1 MKSRNKKRLL
11 ALVLCMV
18 VAISNSSFIFASET
32 GQTEYPQEAEVQTQ
46 DEAVADDM
54 DVAAYAADEG
64 QAVADEQPAAVEQVA
79 TESAA
84 EPETTAVAPA
94 EQPAAEAPAAEQP
107 TTEAPAAQEPA
118 AAPTEEAPATEEE
131 APGTESALE
140 GEKLQEEESEEQTP
154 EENQEEE
161 AYVQTLE
168 YEDDNVKIHVSAK
181 AEGIIPENASL
192 KVVPL
197 VKQDVTAGM
206 TEEEVQ
212 SINEINAQYAVVEQK
227 LNEKADE
234 EEYDI
239 GGFLAYD
246 ISFVDAEGNKAEPNG
261 DVKVTMEYKNAVL
274 PETIE
279 KENASDMDVTVM
291 HLEEDAQGNVKQV
304 VDMSQENNKIETIE
318 TTDTQEIKQAVF
330 ETNSFS
336 AYAITWKNDIT
347 DVEGNNIKKE
357 TYEQYLND
365 MKAEVEKPQ
374 NGNLPITDWKRS
386 SNYVN
391 ADVDL
396 TTEAQDVSAS
406 SINRNWWKNVSGLQ
420 LDVSDPDKVW
430 DGSRN
435 PKHNYTGYLT
445 NNQLS
450 IYQGKLYD
458 SATWKDHHQGDNN
471 GSVYRFQGTFDIG
484 DVDPNNYAYT
494 IQQVTGNDRLY
505 INDDM
510 WVFIYPQGTNLNETN
525 FMDYL
530 AFWTGTRN
538 QNGSVKYFNT
548 RLGTAATRDGN
559 AGLNNNLI
567 KLTDGWHMVSVKD
580 NAGAIIQSI
589 YNSGNHAKEY
599 VMDVFVDDNAEG
611 GGTYRLTVNRQQVA
625 KTPVKIKKI
634 SSTGVALPGAEFSI
648 DDASNSLH
656 YTATSD
662 ANGIVSFSL
671 MDGTYTLKETKAPS
685 GYVKTS
691 GTWTVTVSNNSYEIS
706 GLTTGT
712 DNIYT
717 VTNNSEKEE
726 ALKGLETS
734 KTVEEIDYG
743 KRTYKIKLN
752 ASTTG
757 QSPDEDATGA
767 SVVLVLDAS
776 SSMKDLTDIKNAAQ
790 SFVDELE
797 KSSDK
802 SEVSVIWYQGTE
814 GGTYCNVEVSAFA
827 EIGTS
832 YDEITKAIDKG
843 KLDYYATG
851 TPMGKALQAADDELN
866 SAKYSNKYVILFTD
880 GLPGHRTSDGAGND
894 CFNCMVANN
903 AYKEAGSIKSKAVI
917 YTVGYNLAN
926 NGDLLWTPGHSN
938 ASEDMEDHDRYWAN
952 IWDGYKSKH
961 NTTTSA
967 SDFLKE
973 YIATKE
979 SGNHKYAYTTND
991 TTGLQETFKSL
1002 AGDIGALYSIQPSKI
1017 VDVIDARFELT
1028 DEQKKEF
1035 DKNDEITYKENKDD
1049 GTTTITWIGS
1059 SAHIGNKNSTD
1070 NTNKPWS
1077 ATVDIVAK
1085 DDFIGGNAVPTNT
1098 GTSGI
1103 YITDTDVRRFDKPTV
1118 NVKLLS
1124 MEMTGKEITV
1134 YKGDPVNSSAF
1145 YSELAKT
1152 LTIKKLDDGETL
1164 TAVQPVPDLKDDQ
1177 SALATLNK
1185 TKTLELGKDQSYRY
1199 TYPGTRTTDAV
1210 GYFTYTYRISD
1221 NPGVNAINHKAGDPG
1236 TPAEQYTLE
1245 VTFIPYTVNERTTAN
1260 GTSAPEAN
1268 GGTVVSKNLTKSA
1281 DYKVNIIAGSI
1292 EITKILDVDKNQN
1305 VPDGTTFTFRVN
1317 GPDNFSKDIPLT
1329 VSYDENTEQYK
1340 ATYTGN
1346 ELKNLA
1352 RGAYTV
1358 SEVAIDNYQVKD
1370 KPMIGTGTNTWNT
1383 EDTVNDT
1390 VTFDLGYHKGE
1401 NDEKT
1406 NVIVNQKYNSSDGG
1420 VLGQVTYTNE
1430 AVYKN
1435 WSVIKVSKSSNDQK
1449 LQGAEFTLSK
1459 DNTTYYGRSG
1469 EDGKVQWYKDDKFV
1483 NQADSISAGTYTLR
1497 EVKAPVGYVLTTDA
1511 YIFVITKNGA
1521 LKEVKKGNEKV
1532 PPTLDNS
1539 EYKIYIQ
1546 NEVVY
1551 DLPST
1556 GHTGIFNILMSG
1568 ILLMFAGILIIY
1580 KMKGKE
1586 VLKK

>member
-32 GQTEYPQEAEVQTQ
+32 GQAEYPQEAEVQTQ
-46 DEAVADDM
+46 DEAVANDM
-54 DVAAYAADEG
+54 DVAAYAADED
-64 QAVADEQPAAVEQVA
+64 QAVAEEQPAAVEQVA
-79 TESAA
+79 AEPAA
-84 EPETTAVAPA
+84 EQETTVGTQEA
-94 EQPAAEAPAAEQP
+94 QPAAAAPAAEQP
-107 TTEAPAAQEPA
+107 TTEAPAAQASVAQASAAQEPA
-118 AAPTEEAPATEEE
+118 AEESQETPVTEEKT
-131 APGTESALE
+131 PGTETVVE
-140 GEKLQEEESEEQTP
+140 GAESQEEESEEQTP

-168 YEDDNVKIHVSAK
+168 YEDDSVKIHVSAK

-212 SINEINAQYAVVEQK
+212 SINEINAQYDVVEQK

-239 GGFLAYD
+239 AGFLAYD
-246 ISFVDAEGNKAEPNG
+246 ISFVDADGNKAEPNG

-279 KENASDMDVTVM
+279 NASDMNVTVM

-336 AYAITWKNDIT
+336 PYAITWWNSIT
-347 DVEGNNIKKE
+347 DVEGNRINE
-357 TYEQYLND
+357 TTYTQYLNA
-365 MKAEVEKPQ
+365 MIAKVEGTQ

-386 SNYVN
+386 SKYVN

-406 SINRNWWKNVSGLQ
+406 TVNQNWWKNVSGLE
-420 LDVSDPDKVW
+420 LDVSEPDKVW

-435 PKHNYTGYLT
+435 ATHNYTGYLA
-445 NNQLS
+445 NNKLS
-450 IYQGKLYD
+450 IYQGELYD
-458 SATWKDHHQGDNN
+458 SATWIDYSRGDNN
-471 GSVYRFQGTFDIG
+471 GSVYRFQGTFNIG
-484 DVDPNNYAYT
+484 NDNPNNYAYT

-510 WVFIYPQGTNLNETN
+510 WVFIYPQNTTLTETN
-525 FMDYL
+525 FMNYL

-538 QNGSVKYFNT
+538 QNNSVKYFNT

-559 AGLNNNLI
+559 ANSNNNLT
-567 KLTDGWHMVSVKD
+567 KLTDGWNMVSVTD

-589 YNSGNHAKEY
+589 YNSGNPATEY
-599 VMDVFVDDNAEG
+599 VMDVFVDDNAAG
-611 GGTYRLTVNRQQVA
+611 GGTYRLTVNKQQVV
-625 KTPVKIKKI
+625 KTPVQIKKI

-656 YTATSD
+656 YTATSNAD
-662 ANGIVSFSL
+662 GIVSFSL

-691 GTWTVTVSNNSYEIS
+691 DTWTVTVSNNSYEIS
-706 GLTTGT
+706 GLTKGN

-734 KTVEEIDYG
+734 KTVEVKKYD
-743 KRTYKIKLN
+743 KRTYQIKLN

-767 SVVLVLDAS
+767 SVVLVLDKS
-776 SSMKDLTDIKNAAQ
+776 GSMGSLNTIQTAAK
-790 SFVDELE
+790 SFVDELK

-802 SEVSVIWYQGTE
+802 SEVSVIWYSGTE
-814 GGTYCNVEVSAFA
+814 GSSPTVTDSGFM
-827 EIGTS
+827 EIK
-832 YDEITKAIDKG
+832 TKYQDINNAIGSSGEGKG
-843 KLDYYATG
+843 G
-851 TPMGKALQAADDELN
+851 TPMGLALQTAKTRLG
-866 SAKYSNKYVILFTD
+866 SAKYNDKYVILFTD
-880 GLPGHRTSDGAGND
+880 GMPGYRDPD
-894 CFNCMVANN
+894 DRDDICFNCMVANN
-903 AYKEAGSIKSKAVI
+903 AYNAAQDIKKSAVL
-917 YTVGYNLAN
+917 YTVGYRLS
-926 NGDLLWTPGHSN
+926 GKLQWDPGHS
-938 ASEDMEDHDRYWAN
+938 STSTDRTEHGGKKYDHQT
-952 IWDGYKSKH
+952 K
-961 NTTTSA
+961 TSA
-967 SDFLKE
+967 SNFLKE

-979 SGNHKYAYTTND
+979 SGKHKYAYTTSD
-991 TTGLQETFKSL
+991 ITGLQETFKSL

-1017 VDVIDARFELT
+1017 VDVIDARFQLT
-1028 DEQKKEF
+1028 KAQKQAF
-1035 DKNDEITYKENKDD
+1035 DKNEEITYEVNDD
-1049 GTTTITWIGS
+1049 GTTTITWTGS

-1103 YITDTDVRRFDKPTV
+1103 YITDTDVRHFDKPTV
-1118 NVKLLS
+1118 NVKLLG

-1134 YKGDPVNSSAF
+1134 YKGDPVNSSEF

-1152 LTIKKLDDGETL
+1152 FTIKKLDNGETL
-1164 TAVQPVPDLKDDQ
+1164 KAVQPVESGKVTLPVLEDAQ
-1177 SALATLNK
+1177 LATLNAN
-1185 TKTLELGKDQSYRY
+1185 KTLVLGTDKSYTY
-1199 TYPGTRTTDAV
+1199 TYPGTTDAV
-1210 GYFTYTYRISD
+1210 GYFTYTYKISD
-1221 NPGVNAINHKAGDPG
+1221 NPGGNASNHTAGDPG

-1260 GTSAPEAN
+1260 GTSAPAAN
-1268 GGTVVSKNLTKSA
+1268 GGTVVSQNLTASA

-1305 VPDGTTFTFRVN
+1305 VPEGTTFTFHVA
-1317 GPDNFSKDIPLT
+1317 GPNNFSKDIPLT
-1329 VSYDENTEQYK
+1329 VSYDESTEQYK
-1340 ATYTGN
+1340 ATSTGD

-1352 RGAYTV
+1352 KGAYTV
-1358 SEVAIDNYQVKD
+1358 SEVATDNYQVKD
-1370 KPMIGTGTNTWNT
+1370 TPIVGEKTNTWYTQDN
-1383 EDTVNDT
+1383 EQDT
-1390 VTFDLGYHKGE
+1390 VTFELGYHKANNGE
-1401 NDEKT
+1401 KAD
-1406 NVIVNQKYNSSDGG
+1406 VIVTKKYDSKDGG

-1435 WSVIKVSKSSNDQK
+1435 WAVIKVSESSKEQK
-1449 LQGAEFTLSK
+1449 LPDAEFTLTK
-1459 DNTTYYGRSG
+1459 NGKVEYYGKS
-1469 EDGKVQWYKDDKFV
+1469 DANGKVHWFE
-1483 NQADSISAGTYTLR
+1483 DSEYSKEVTKIPAGTYELK
-1497 EVKAPVGYVLTTDA
+1497 EVKAPVGYVLTNDT
-1511 YIFVITKNGA
+1511 YNLVITKNGA
-1521 LKEVKKGNEKV
+1521 LKSATKGNQEVKMEVADG
-1532 PPTLDNS
+1532 
-1539 EYKIYIQ
+1539 EYKIYIE
-1546 NEVVY
+1546 NKVIY

>member
-18 VAISNSSFIFASET
+18 VAISNSSFIFASEN
-32 GQTEYPQEAEVQTQ
+32 GQTEYPQEVQTQ

-54 DVAAYAADEG
+54 DVVAYAADEG
-64 QAVADEQPAAVEQVA
+64 QAVAEEQTAPVEQVA
-79 TESAA
+79 EEPVA
-84 EPETTAVAPA
+84 EPEATVAAPV
-94 EQPAAEAPAAEQP
+94 EQPTAEAPAAEQP
-107 TTEAPAAQEPA
+107 TTEAPAAETPAAQEPA

-181 AEGIIPENASL
+181 TEGIIPENASL

-197 VKQDVTAGM
+197 VKQDVTADM

-246 ISFVDAEGNKAEPNG
+246 ISFVDADGNKAEPNG
-261 DVKVTMEYKNAVL
+261 DVKVTMEYKNAIL

-279 KENASDMDVTVM
+279 KENAADMEVTVM
-291 HLEEDAQGNVKQV
+291 HLEEDEQGNVKQV
-304 VDMSQENNKIETIE
+304 VDMSQENDKIETIE
-318 TTDTQEIKQAVF
+318 TTDTQEVKQAVF

-336 AYAITWKNDIT
+336 PYALTWKNDKIT
-347 DVEGNNIKKE
+347 DVEGNKITEVQYN
-357 TYEQYLND
+357 QYLEA
-365 MKAEVEKPQ
+365 MKAEVERTQ

-386 SNYVN
+386 SKYVN

-406 SINRNWWKNVSGLQ
+406 SVNQNWWKKVSGLE
-420 LDVSDPDKVW
+420 LNVSEPDKVW

-435 PKHNYTGYLT
+435 SKHNYTGYLAD
-445 NNQLS
+445 NKLS
-450 IYQGKLYD
+450 IYRGKLYD
-458 SATWKDHHQGDNN
+458 SATWIDHHSGKNN
-471 GSVYRFQGTFDIG
+471 GSVYRFQGTFNIG
-484 DVDPNNYAYT
+484 NGNPNNYAYT

-510 WVFIYPQGTNLNETN
+510 WVFVYPKGTTLNETN
-525 FMDYL
+525 FMNYL

-538 QNGSVKYFNT
+538 QNNSVKYFNT

-559 AGLNNNLI
+559 ANSNNNLT
-567 KLTDGWHMVSVKD
+567 KLTDGWNMVSVTD

-589 YNSGNHAKEY
+589 YNSGNPATEY
-599 VMDVFVDDNAEG
+599 VMDVFVDDNAAG
-611 GGTYRLTVNRQQVA
+611 GGTYRLTVNKQQVV
-625 KTPVKIKKI
+625 KTPVQIKKI

-648 DDASNSLH
+648 DDTSNSLH

-706 GLTTGT
+706 GLTKGTG
-712 DNIYT
+712 NLYT

-734 KTVEEIDYG
+734 KTAEVTDPDN
-743 KRTYKIKLN
+743 RTYQIKLN

-767 SVVLVLDAS
+767 SVVLVLDKS
-776 SSMKDLTDIKNAAQ
+776 GSMGSLNTIQTAAK
-790 SFVDELE
+790 SFVDELK

-802 SEVSVIWYQGTE
+802 SEVSVIWYSGTE
-814 GGTYCNVEVSAFA
+814 GDDPTVTDSGFK
-827 EIGTS
+827 EIRTN
-832 YDEITKAIDKG
+832 YQQINDAIGSSGDG
-843 KLDYYATG
+843 FGG
-851 TPMGKALQAADDELN
+851 TPMGVALQTAKTRLG
-866 SAKYSNKYVILFTD
+866 SAKYNDKYVILFTD
-880 GLPGHRTSDGAGND
+880 GMPGHQDNNNN
-894 CFNCMVANN
+894 FNCMVANN
-903 AYKEAGSIKSKAVI
+903 AYSAAQEIKKQAVL
-917 YTVGYNLAN
+917 YTVGYKLS
-926 NGDLLWTPGHSN
+926 GTLTWEPGHSAESTSN
-938 ASEDMEDHDRYWAN
+938 YDHNGNYWG
-952 IWDGYKSKH
+952 GYHTK
-961 NTTTSA
+961 NTSA
-967 SDFLKE
+967 SNFLKE

-979 SGNHKYAYTTND
+979 SGNHKYAYTTSD
-991 TTGLQETFKSL
+991 TTELQKIFKSL
-1002 AGDIGALYSIQPSKI
+1002 AGDVGALYSIQPSKI
-1017 VDVIDARFELT
+1017 VDVIDARFQLT
-1028 DEQKKEF
+1028 DAQKQAF
-1035 DKNDEITYKENKDD
+1035 DKNDEITYKVNND
-1049 GTTTITWIGS
+1049 GTTTITWTGS

-1103 YITDTDVRRFDKPTV
+1103 YITDTDVRHFDKPTV

-1124 MEMTGKEITV
+1124 MGMTGKEITV
-1134 YKGDPVNSSAF
+1134 YKGDPVNSSEF

-1152 LTIKKLDDGETL
+1152 LTIKKLDNGETL
-1164 TAVQPVPDLKDDQ
+1164 TAVQPVNGGKVTLPNLETPQLDI
-1177 SALATLNK
+1177 LNK
-1185 TKTLELGKDQSYRY
+1185 TKTLVLGTDQLYTY
-1199 TYPGTRTTDAV
+1199 TYPGTTDAV
-1210 GYFTYTYRISD
+1210 GYFTYTYKISD
-1221 NPGVNAINHKAGDPG
+1221 NPDGNAKNHTAGDSG
-1236 TPAEQYTLE
+1236 APAEQYTLE

-1260 GTSAPEAN
+1260 GTSAPAEN
-1268 GGTVVSKNLTKSA
+1268 GGTVVSQNLTASA

-1292 EITKILDVDKNQN
+1292 EITKILDVDKGQN
-1305 VPDGTTFTFRVN
+1305 VPDGITFTFHVA
-1317 GPDNFSKDIPLT
+1317 GPDKFSKDIVLT
-1329 VSYDENTEQYK
+1329 VSHDESTGQYK
-1340 ATYTGN
+1340 ATYTGD

-1358 SEVAIDNYQVKD
+1358 SEVATNNYQVKD
-1370 KPMIGTGTNTWNT
+1370 KPMIGTGTDTWYT
-1383 EDTVNDT
+1383 EDTEHDT
-1390 VTFDLGYHKGE
+1390 VTFELGYHKGE

-1406 NVIVNQKYNSSDGG
+1406 DVIVDQKYNTSDGG

-1459 DNTTYYGRSG
+1459 DHTTYYGRSG
-1469 EDGKVQWYKDDKFV
+1469 EDGKVQWYIDDKFV

-1497 EVKAPVGYVLTTDA
+1497 EVKAPVGYVLTTDT
-1511 YIFVITKNGA
+1511 YTFVITKNGA
-1521 LKEVKKGNEKV
+1521 LKEVTKGNEKV
-1532 PPTLDNS
+1532 QPTLDNS

-1556 GHTGIFNILMSG
+1556 GHTGIFNIMMSG

>member
-79 TESAA
+79 A
-84 EPETTAVAPA
+84 EPETTVENQAA
-94 EQPAAEAPAAEQP
+94 QPVAEAPAAEQP
-107 TTEAPAAQEPA
+107 TTEAPAAQASAAQAPA
-118 AAPTEEAPATEEE
+118 TAPTEEAPATEE

-161 AYVQTLE
+161 TYVQTLE

-212 SINEINAQYAVVEQK
+212 SINEINAQYDIVEQK

-246 ISFVDAEGNKAEPNG
+246 ISFVDADGNKAEPNG

-336 AYAITWKNDIT
+336 TYAITWWNTIT
-347 DVEGNNIKKE
+347 DVEGNRISE
-357 TYEQYLND
+357 ITYNQYLSA
-365 MKAEVEKPQ
+365 MKAEVERPQ

-386 SNYVN
+386 STYVN
-391 ADVDL
+391 ADVEL

-406 SINRNWWKNVSGLQ
+406 SVNQNWWKNVSGLK
-420 LDVSDPDKVW
+420 LDLSEPEQVW

-435 PKHNYTGYLT
+435 PTHNYTGYLA
-445 NNQLS
+445 NNTLS

-458 SATWKDHHQGDNN
+458 SATWIDHSRGDNN
-471 GSVYRFQGTFDIG
+471 GSVYRFQGTFNIG
-484 DVDPNNYAYT
+484 NDNPNNYAYT
-494 IQQVTGNDRLY
+494 IQQVTGNERLY

-510 WVFIYPQGTNLNETN
+510 WVFIYPKNTTLNGTN

-538 QNGSVKYFNT
+538 QNNSVKYFNT

-559 AGLNNNLI
+559 ANSNNNLT
-567 KLTDGWHMVSVKD
+567 KLTDGWNMVSVTD

-589 YNSGNHAKEY
+589 YNSGNPATEY
-599 VMDVFVDDNAEG
+599 VMDVFVDDNAAG
-611 GGTYRLTVNRQQVA
+611 GGTYRLTVNKQQVV
-625 KTPVKIKKI
+625 KTPVQIKKI

-691 GTWTVTVSNNSYEIS
+691 DTWTVTVSNNSYEIS
-706 GLTTGT
+706 GLTRET
-712 DNIYT
+712 DNLYT

-734 KTVEEIDYG
+734 KTAEVTDYDN
-743 KRTYKIKLN
+743 RTYQIKLN

-767 SVVLVLDAS
+767 SVVLVLDRS
-776 SSMKDLTDIKNAAQ
+776 GSMGSLNTIQTAAK
-790 SFVDELE
+790 SFVDELK

-802 SEVSVIWYQGTE
+802 SEVSVIWYSGTE
-814 GGTYCNVEVSAFA
+814 GSSPNVTDSGFM
-827 EIGTS
+827 EIKS
-832 YDEITKAIDKG
+832 MYQQINAAIGSKG
-843 KLDYYATG
+843 SGSGG
-851 TPMGKALQAADDELN
+851 TPMGVALQTAKTRLG
-866 SAKYSNKYVILFTD
+866 SAKYNAKYVILFTD
-880 GLPGHRTSDGAGND
+880 GMPGYRDPDDGD
-894 CFNCMVANN
+894 DIRFNCMVANN
-903 AYKEAGSIKSKAVI
+903 AYKAAQDIKKSAVL
-917 YTVGYNLAN
+917 YTVGYKLS
-926 NGDLLWTPGHSN
+926 GKLQWDPGHS
-938 ASEDMEDHDRYWAN
+938 STSTDKKEHGGKGYDHQT
-952 IWDGYKSKH
+952 K
-961 NTTTSA
+961 TSA
-967 SDFLKE
+967 SDFLKT
-973 YIATKE
+973 YIATGE
-979 SGNHKYAYTTND
+979 SGNHKYAYTTDN

-1017 VDVIDARFELT
+1017 VDVIDARFKLT
-1028 DEQKKEF
+1028 DAQKQAF
-1035 DKNDEITYKENKDD
+1035 DKNEEITYEVNAD
-1049 GTTTITWIGS
+1049 GTTTITWTGS

-1077 ATVDIVAK
+1077 ATVDVVAK

-1103 YITDTDVRRFDKPTV
+1103 YITDTDVRHFDKPTV

-1134 YKGDPVNSSAF
+1134 YKGDQVNSSEF

-1152 LTIKKLDDGETL
+1152 LTIKKLDNGGTL
-1164 TAVQPVPDLKDDQ
+1164 TAVQPVNGGKVTLPNLETSQLD
-1177 SALATLNK
+1177 TLNE
-1185 TKTLELGKDQSYRY
+1185 TKTLVLGRDQPYTYTY
-1199 TYPGTRTTDAV
+1199 TYPGTTDAV
-1210 GYFTYTYRISD
+1210 GYFTYTYKISD
-1221 NPGVNAINHKAGDPG
+1221 NPGGNAKNHTAGDPG
-1236 TPAEQYTLE
+1236 APAEQYTLE

-1260 GTSAPEAN
+1260 GTSAPAEN
-1268 GGTVVSKNLTKSA
+1268 GGTVVSQNLTASA

-1292 EITKILDVDKNQN
+1292 EITKILDVDENQS
-1305 VPDGTTFTFRVN
+1305 VPDGTAFTFHVA
-1317 GPDNFSKDIPLT
+1317 GPDKFSKDIELT
-1329 VSYDENTEQYK
+1329 VSYDESTEQYK
-1340 ATYTGN
+1340 ATYTGDD
-1346 ELKNLA
+1346 LKNLA
-1352 RGAYTV
+1352 RGEYTV
-1358 SEVAIDNYQVKD
+1358 SEVATDNYQVKD
-1370 KPMIGTGTNTWNT
+1370 KPMIGTGTDTWYT
-1383 EDTVNDT
+1383 EDTKHDT
-1390 VTFDLGYHKGE
+1390 VTFELGYHKGE

-1406 NVIVNQKYNSSDGG
+1406 DVIVDQKYNTSDGG

-1469 EDGKVQWYKDDKFV
+1469 EDGKVQWYTDDKFV
-1483 NQADSISAGTYTLR
+1483 KQADSISAGTYILK
-1497 EVKAPVGYVLTTDA
+1497 EVKAPVGYVLTTDT

-1532 PPTLDNS
+1532 QPTLDNS